1 MDKDTY
7 LTIETNQV
15 EHINHFHDEDRL
27 VYKKYQVDGVSS
39 LSELPSASI
48 NGEIYLIVNRE
59 SAEVIPLST
68 VVRARKGSRKATN
81 KYYEHMSF

>member
-15 EHINHFHDEDRL
+15 EHIEHFHDEDRL
-27 VYKKYQVDGVSS
+27 FYKKYQVDGVSS

-59 SAEVIPLST
+59 SVIPLST

-81 KYYEHMSF
+81 KYYEHMSL

>member
-15 EHINHFHDEDRL
+15 EHIKHFHDEDRL
-27 VYKKYQVDGVSS
+27 FYKEYQVDGVSS

-59 SAEVIPLST
+59 SVIPLSI
-68 VVRARKGSRKATN
+68 VVRARRGSRKATN

>member
-15 EHINHFHDEDRL
+15 EHIEHFHDEDRL
-27 VYKKYQVDGVSS
+27 FYKKYQVDGVSS

-48 NGEIYLIVNRE
+48 NGEIYLIVNQE
-59 SAEVIPLST
+59 SVIPLSV
-68 VVRARKGSRKATN
+68 VVRAQKGSRKATN

>member
-27 VYKKYQVDGVSS
+27 VYKEYQVDGVSS

>member
-15 EHINHFHDEDRL
+15 ERIEHFHDKDWFF
-27 VYKKYQVDGVSS
+27 YKKYQVDGVSS

-59 SAEVIPLST
+59 SAEVIPLSI
-68 VVRARKGSRKATN
+68 VVRAQKGSRKAITE
-81 KYYEHMSF
+81 YYKHMSF

>member
-7 LTIETNQV
+7 LTIETN
-15 EHINHFHDEDRL
+15 
-27 VYKKYQVDGVSS
+27 
-39 LSELPSASI
+39 

-68 VVRARKGSRKATN
+68 VVRARKGSRKAIN

>member
-15 EHINHFHDEDRL
+15 EHIKHFHDEDRL
-27 VYKKYQVDGVSS
+27 FYKEYQVDGVSS

-59 SAEVIPLST
+59 SVIPLSI

>member
-15 EHINHFHDEDRL
+15 EHIEHFHDEDRL
-27 VYKKYQVDGVSS
+27 FYKKYQVDGVSS

-59 SAEVIPLST
+59 SVIPMSI
-68 VVRARKGSRKATN
+68 VVRAQKGSRKATN

>member
-15 EHINHFHDEDRL
+15 ERIKHFHDEDRL

-48 NGEIYLIVNRE
+48 NDEIYLIVNRE
-59 SAEVIPLST
+59 SAEVIPLSI
-68 VVRARKGSRKATN
+68 VVRAQKGSRKAIN
-81 KYYEHMSF
+81 EHYEHMSF